1 MSSEKSTI
9 RSLRIGF
16 FTLSVSYLVY
26 APRIPDLKD
35 RLNVSVSTLGS
46 IFMIVG
52 LMGLLT
58 SKLVSV
64 IVKKFTSRKSIVMAL
79 PLTMSGSA
87 LLGTATGVPVFIL
100 GLMILAFGVFLIN
113 TSINTQASN
122 VRELTGTNQLSNLS
136 AISNIGSLVAL
147 VIGSIFLTIVSTPQ
161 YIIGLQ
167 SLVTV
172 IYLATYRNLLPE
184 DKNDGSGENAK
195 SKLPWFTK
203 DQIQFWIIVFI
214 LFASTTAEFS
224 VSDWAAILARDE
236 FKIKAP
242 LYLAPFIVFQA
253 GIILSRFSLNRL
265 SAKFTEI
272 NVVRYAAIAGSILW
286 GTSIQ
291 LASHLSH
298 SNQPATIAAV
308 LIGFFVAGCGVGP
321 VWPAHLTSATKS
333 SYPVPDVLARLF
345 SFLSLAF
352 VFGPGVIAALSKAV
366 SLSTAMMVPVAALFI
381 VGLLSKRGLEHSE
394 K

>member
-1 MSSEKSTI
+1 MTSTTSTI

-35 RLNVSVSTLGS
+35 RLNVSVSELGS

-79 PLTMSGSA
+79 PLTMSGSI
-87 LLGTATGVPVFIL
+87 LLGSTTQVSIFII
-100 GLMILAFGVFLIN
+100 GLMVLAFGVFLIN

-122 VRELTGTNQLSNLS
+122 IREITGTNQLSNLS

-167 SLVTV
+167 AVVTV
-172 IYLATYRNLLPE
+172 IFLVTYRNLLPE
-184 DKNDGSGENAK
+184 DKNEGSGDKAK
-195 SKLPWFTK
+195 AKLPWFTK

-236 FKIKAP
+236 FKIDAP

-253 GIILSRFSLNRL
+253 GIIISRFSLNRL
-265 SAKFTEI
+265 SAKFSETS
-272 NVVRYAAIAGSILW
+272 VVRFCAIAGSIVW
-286 GTSIQ
+286 GISLQIASQ
-291 LASHLSH
+291 LSD
-298 SNQPATIAAV
+298 SNQGATIAAI
-308 LIGFFVAGCGVGP
+308 LIGFFVAGCGTGP
-321 VWPAHLTSATKS
+321 VWPSHLTSATKS
-333 SYPVPDVLARLF
+333 HYPVPDVLARLF

-366 SLSTAMMVPVAALFI
+366 SLSTAMMVPVGALFI
-381 VGLLSKRGLEHSE
+381 VGLLSKKGLEHIE

>member
-1 MSSEKSTI
+1 MTSEKSTI

-16 FTLSVSYLVY
+16 FTLSISYLVY

-58 SKLVSV
+58 SRLVSI
-64 IVKKFTSRKSIVMAL
+64 IVKKYTSKKSIVMAL
-79 PLTMSGSA
+79 PLTMGGSI
-87 LLGTATGVPVFIL
+87 LLGSTTAVPVFIL
-100 GLMILAFGVFLIN
+100 GLIILAFGVFLIN
-113 TSINTQASN
+113 TSVNTQASN
-122 VRELTGTNQLSNLS
+122 VREVTGTNQLSNLS
-136 AISNIGSLVAL
+136 AIANIGSLVAL
-147 VIGSIFLTIVSTPQ
+147 VIGSIFLSILTTPQ

-167 SLVTV
+167 ALVTV
-172 IYLATYRNLLPE
+172 IFLGTYRNLLPVDNNE
-184 DKNDGSGENAK
+184 GTGDKAK

-224 VSDWAAILARDE
+224 VSDWAAIMARDD

-253 GIILSRFSLNRL
+253 GIIISRFALNGL

-272 NVVRYAAIAGSILW
+272 SVVRFSAMGAAVLW
-286 GTSIQ
+286 GASIQ

-298 SNQPATIAAV
+298 TNQAATIAAV

-333 SYPVPDVLARLF
+333 HYPVPDVLARLF

-366 SLSTAMMVPVAALFI
+366 SLSTAMMVPVAALFV
-381 VGLLSKRGLEHSE
+381 VGLLSKRGLHHP
-394 K
+394 

>member
-1 MSSEKSTI
+1 MTSTTRTI

-35 RLNVSVSTLGS
+35 RLDVTVAALGS

-64 IVKKFTSRKSIVMAL
+64 LVKKFTSRKSIVMAL
-79 PLTMSGSA
+79 PLTMSGSI
-87 LLGTATGVPVFIL
+87 LLGSTTKVPVFIL

-122 VRELTGTNQLSNLS
+122 LRDITGTNQLSNLS

-147 VIGSIFLTIVSTPQ
+147 VIGSIFLTLVSTPH

-167 SLVTV
+167 SIVT
-172 IYLATYRNLLPE
+172 IIFLATNRDLLAE
-184 DKNDGSGENAK
+184 DSKAGSGDQPK
-195 SKLPWFTK
+195 SKLPWFSK
-203 DQIQFWIIVFI
+203 DQIQFWIIVVI
-214 LFASTTAEFS
+214 LFASTTAEFA

-236 FKIKAP
+236 FKIDAP

-253 GIILSRFSLNRL
+253 GIIVSRFSLSRL
-265 SAKFTEI
+265 SAKFSEI
-272 NVVRYAAIAGSILW
+272 SVVRFCAIAGSIVW
-286 GTSIQ
+286 GISIQ

-298 SNQPATIAAV
+298 TNQAATIAAI
-308 LIGFFVAGCGVGP
+308 LIGFFVAGCGTGP
-321 VWPAHLTSATKS
+321 VWPSHLTSATKS
-333 SYPVPDVLARLF
+333 HYPVPDVLARLF

-352 VFGPGVIAALSKAV
+352 VFGPGVIAALSNMV
-366 SLSTAMMVPVAALFI
+366 SLSTAMMVPVVALFI
-381 VGLLSKRGLEHSE
+381 VGLLSKKGLEHSDR
-394 K
+394 

>member
-1 MSSEKSTI
+1 MTSTTRTI

-35 RLNVSVSTLGS
+35 RLDVTVAALGS

-64 IVKKFTSRKSIVMAL
+64 LVKKFTSRKSIVMAL
-79 PLTMSGSA
+79 PLTMSGSI
-87 LLGTATGVPVFIL
+87 LLGSTTKVPVFIL

-122 VRELTGTNQLSNLS
+122 LRNITGTNQLSNLS

-147 VIGSIFLTIVSTPQ
+147 VIGSIFLTLVSTPH

-167 SLVTV
+167 SIVT
-172 IYLATYRNLLPE
+172 IIFLATNRDLLAE
-184 DKNDGSGENAK
+184 DSKAGSGDQPK
-195 SKLPWFTK
+195 SKLPWFSK
-203 DQIQFWIIVFI
+203 DQIQFWIIVVI
-214 LFASTTAEFS
+214 LFASTTAEFA

-236 FKIKAP
+236 FKIDAP

-253 GIILSRFSLNRL
+253 GIIVSRFSLNRL
-265 SAKFTEI
+265 SAKFSEI
-272 NVVRYAAIAGSILW
+272 SVVRFCAIAGSIVW
-286 GTSIQ
+286 GISIQ

-298 SNQPATIAAV
+298 TNQAATIAAI
-308 LIGFFVAGCGVGP
+308 LIGFFVAGCGTGP
-321 VWPAHLTSATKS
+321 VWPSHLTSATKS
-333 SYPVPDVLARLF
+333 HYPVPDVLARLF

-352 VFGPGVIAALSKAV
+352 VFGPGVIAALSNMV
-366 SLSTAMMVPVAALFI
+366 SLSTAMMVPVVALFI
-381 VGLLSKRGLEHSE
+381 VGLLSKKGLEHSDR
-394 K
+394 

>member
-1 MSSEKSTI
+1 MTSTTRTI

-35 RLNVSVSTLGS
+35 RLDVTVAALGS

-64 IVKKFTSRKSIVMAL
+64 LVKKFTSRKSIVMAL
-79 PLTMSGSA
+79 PLTMSGSI
-87 LLGTATGVPVFIL
+87 LLGSTTKVPVFIL

-122 VRELTGTNQLSNLS
+122 LRDITGTNQLSNLS

-147 VIGSIFLTIVSTPQ
+147 VIGSIFLTLVSTPH

-167 SLVTV
+167 SIVT
-172 IYLATYRNLLPE
+172 IIFLATNRDLLAE
-184 DKNDGSGENAK
+184 DSKAGSGDQPK
-195 SKLPWFTK
+195 SKLPWFSK
-203 DQIQFWIIVFI
+203 DQIQFWIIVVI
-214 LFASTTAEFS
+214 LFASTTAEFA

-236 FKIKAP
+236 FKIDAP

-253 GIILSRFSLNRL
+253 GIIVSRFSLNRL
-265 SAKFTEI
+265 SAKFSEI
-272 NVVRYAAIAGSILW
+272 SVVRFCAIAGSIVW
-286 GTSIQ
+286 GISIQ

-298 SNQPATIAAV
+298 TNQAATIAAI
-308 LIGFFVAGCGVGP
+308 LIGFFVAGCGTGP
-321 VWPAHLTSATKS
+321 VWPSHLTSATKS
-333 SYPVPDVLARLF
+333 HYPVPDVLARLF

-352 VFGPGVIAALSKAV
+352 VFGPGVIAALSNMV
-366 SLSTAMMVPVAALFI
+366 SLSTAMMVPVVALFI
-381 VGLLSKRGLEHSE
+381 VGLLSKKGLEHSDR
-394 K
+394 